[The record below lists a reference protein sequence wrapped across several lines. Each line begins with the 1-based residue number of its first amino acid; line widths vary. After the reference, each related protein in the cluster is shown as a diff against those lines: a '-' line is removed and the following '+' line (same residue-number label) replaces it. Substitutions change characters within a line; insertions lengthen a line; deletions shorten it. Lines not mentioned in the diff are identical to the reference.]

1 MKKMLFIAF
10 FAICGLGTAN
20 AQSFNAGVNLGLP
33 AGDADMVSSFVLGGE
48 VNYMF
53 TSDDTF
59 NYGVTAGINF
69 FFKKDPF
76 DNASFLPIAA
86 SGRYNL
92 SEDFVLGADLG
103 YALGLSPS
111 GNDGGFYYRPMLG
124 YNLSEKMMVTAS
136 YSTVNVSNGGGN
148 WGSFGVGLMFGL

>member
-1 MKKMLFIAF
+1 MA
-10 FAICGLGTAN
+10 APLGCLEN
-20 AQSFNAGVNLGLP
+20 CLP
-33 AGDADMVSSFVLGGE
+33 DLVSLRFLAE
-48 VNYMF
+48 EAAYCE
-53 TSDDTF
+53 DD
-59 NYGVTAGINF
+59 I
-69 FFKKDPF
+69 D
-76 DNASFLPIAA
+76 LIAA

-136 YSTVNVSNGGGN
+136 YSTVSVSNGGGN